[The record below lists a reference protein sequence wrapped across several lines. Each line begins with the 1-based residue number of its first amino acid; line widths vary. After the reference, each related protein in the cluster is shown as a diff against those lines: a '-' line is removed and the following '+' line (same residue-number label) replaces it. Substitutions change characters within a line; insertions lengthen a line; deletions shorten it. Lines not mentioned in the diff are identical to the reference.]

1 MTRTQHNHPDC
12 TRFRFKLQPD
22 SKLRTVQ
29 LHSLK
34 AIKGV
39 IEVVVQSR
47 SVIVQYDLMQTDLN
61 LLLEAFNANS
71 IQPVM
76 GPFQTFRFS
85 LKCFTDQ
92 NIRDHSKHLHQ
103 CCGKQPKER

>member
-1 MTRTQHNHPDC
+1 MIRTQHDHPDN
-12 TRFRFKLQPD
+12 TRFRFKLQPG
-22 SKLRTVQ
+22 SKLETAQ
-29 LHSLK
+29 LHSLN

-39 IEVVVQSR
+39 IEVVVQS
-47 SVIVQYDLMQTDLN
+47 SSIIIQYDLMQTNLN
-61 LLLEAFNANS
+61 LLLEALKANS
-71 IQPVM
+71 IQPVI
-76 GPFQTFRFS
+76 GPLQTFRFS